1 MCVVETLCEYILIN
15 LEEDFSTRMN
25 TRKEYFVDSKTKNW
39 IKLGISQVQLVL
51 NYYDYN
57 TNLANLVFVIYIV
70 GSNVGITILKLK
82 YLNML

>member
-1 MCVVETLCEYILIN
+1 
-15 LEEDFSTRMN
+15 MN

>member
-15 LEEDFSTRMN
+15 LEEDVSTRMN

-57 TNLANLVFVIYIV
+57 TNLAIVFVIYIF
-70 GSNVGITILKLK
+70 GGNVGITILKLK

>member
-1 MCVVETLCEYILIN
+1 
-15 LEEDFSTRMN
+15 MN

-39 IKLGISQVQLVL
+39 MKLGISQVQLVL

-57 TNLANLVFVIYIV
+57 TNLANLVFVIYIF
-70 GSNVGITILKLK
+70 GGNVGITILKLK